1 MRLHSEVRSHGEGH
15 APASRARLGESHLLG
30 AAALSRQ
37 LESLPG
43 GMCIGLRPR
52 MQQRENHARA
62 CGFERDGE
70 RSDFG
75 WRDVILPSGQTTY
88 RPRGLTPRRKNA
100 LLVDFAGAAE
110 SAGSGERRR
119 VKVGKSVVTAHLS
132 ERRCSA
138 QAVDRR
144 EDGWRVQRLAAAVKL
159 CSGAEGQGRQVVE
172 GTRSSRR
179 QLKVRKTS
187 RLLLVLCGA
196 NSEEGELNQYGS
208 THYSASSESRRTT

>member
-15 APASRARLGESHLLG
+15 APASRVRLGEPHLLG
-30 AAALSRQ
+30 AAALFRQ

-52 MQQRENHARA
+52 MQQRENRARA

-75 WRDVILPSGQTTY
+75 WRDDIVPSGKITY
-88 RPRGLTPRRKNA
+88 RPRGRTPRRKNA
-100 LLVDFAGAAE
+100 LLVGFAGAAE
-110 SAGSGERRR
+110 SAGSGERRK
-119 VKVGKSVVTAHLS
+119 VKAGKSVVTARS
-132 ERRCSA
+132 SDRRCSA

-159 CSGAEGQGRQVVE
+159 CSGAEGQGRLTKRVLAFAESSGHSE
-172 GTRSSRR
+172 G
-179 QLKVRKTS
+179 LKVDSQHCREQ
-187 RLLLVLCGA
+187 RRRGWA
-196 NSEEGELNQYGS
+196 QPIRPYGCS
-208 THYSASSESRRTT
+208 